1 MRRAYA
7 QAPRERR
14 LPVTVLG
21 ATGLVGQRV
30 ISLLEGHPWL
40 ELAHG
45 VASER
50 RAGARYGDVV
60 RWHVETPP
68 PAAALDLRLESPD
81 SAQVSDLRGQIV
93 ISALPADEARE
104 LEPRYARAGAL
115 VFSNA
120 SAFRMEPDVPLI
132 VPEIN
137 PDHLAA
143 LPTQRERRGW
153 PGAIVTNP
161 NCSTIGLTL
170 ALAPLQRF
178 GLKRVLVTTFQAAS
192 GAGHPGVPS
201 LDLID
206 NVVPYIGGEEDKLET
221 ETLKIL
227 GGWAE
232 DSFAPLAARVSATC
246 ARVPVRDGHLES
258 VSVEFERRPEPEEIV
273 AAWRAYTA
281 EPQRLGLPSAPQP
294 VIVYREEHDRPQ
306 PIADRLT
313 GDGMAVT
320 VGRLRTCDVLDY
332 KFFALSHNTIR
343 GAAGA
348 ALLNVELA
356 VAQGLVE

>member
-1 MRRAYA
+1 MRRTYSG
-7 QAPRERR
+7 APRERR

-30 ISLLEGHPWL
+30 IALLEGHPWL

-50 RAGARYGDVV
+50 RIGARYGDVV
-60 RWHVETPP
+60 RWHVETPSP
-68 PAAALDLRLESPD
+68 TAALDLRLEAPEP
-81 SAQVSDLRGQIV
+81 VGDLSGQLV

-104 LEPRYARAGAL
+104 LEPRYAQAGAL

-120 SAFRMEPDVPLI
+120 SAFRMAPDVPLI

-143 LPTQRERRGW
+143 LPTQRAQRGW

-170 ALAPLQRF
+170 ALAPLRAF
-178 GLKRVLVTTFQAAS
+178 GLKRVIVTTFQAAS
-192 GAGHPGVPS
+192 GAGYPGVAS

-206 NVVPYIGGEEDKLET
+206 NVVPYISGEEEKIEEET
-221 ETLKIL
+221 QKIL
-227 GGWAE
+227 GDWEGG
-232 DSFAPLAARVSATC
+232 DFAPLAGHVSASC
-246 ARVPVRDGHLES
+246 VRVPVRDGHLES
-258 VSVEFERRPEPEEIV
+258 VSAEFERRVEPEEII
-273 AAWRAYTA
+273 AAWREWAP

-294 VIVYREEHDRPQ
+294 AIIYREEQNRPQ
-306 PIADRLT
+306 PIADRLA

-320 VGRLRTCDVLDY
+320 VGRLRRCDVLDY

-356 VAQGLVE
+356 VARGLVE

>member
-1 MRRAYA
+1 MRRNYA
-7 QAPRERR
+7 QAARERR

-30 ISLLEGHPWL
+30 IALLEGHPWL

-50 RAGARYGDVV
+50 RVGARYGDVV
-60 RWHVETPP
+60 RWHVETAP
-68 PAAALDLRLESPD
+68 PAAALDLRLEAPEP
-81 SAQVSDLRGQIV
+81 AGDLRGHVV

-104 LEPRYARAGAL
+104 LEPRYAQAGAL

-137 PDHLAA
+137 PNHLAA
-143 LPTQRERRGW
+143 IVTQRERRGW

-170 ALAPLQRF
+170 ALAPLQRL

-192 GAGHPGVPS
+192 GAGYPGVAS

-206 NVVPYIGGEEDKLET
+206 NVVPYIGGEEEKIET
-221 ETLKIL
+221 ETRKIL
-227 GGWAE
+227 GGWTGE
-232 DSFAPLAARVSATC
+232 RFAPLDSRISATC

-258 VSVEFERRPEPEEIV
+258 VSVELEQRVEPEEIV

-281 EPQRLGLPSAPQP
+281 EPQRLDLPSAPQP
-294 VIVYREEHDRPQ
+294 VIVYREEHNRPQ

-320 VGRLRTCDVLDY
+320 VGRLRPCDVLDY

-356 VAQGLVE
+356 VARGLAG

>member
-1 MRRAYA
+1 MRRTYS
-7 QAPRERR
+7 QAPFERR

-30 ISLLEGHPWL
+30 IALLEGHPWL
-40 ELAHG
+40 ALAHG

-50 RAGARYGDVV
+50 RVGARYGDVV
-60 RWHVETPP
+60 RWHVETTP
-68 PAAALDLRLESPD
+68 PASALDLRLEAPEP
-81 SAQVSDLRGQIV
+81 VGDLRGHLV

-120 SAFRMEPDVPLI
+120 SAFRMEDDVPLI

-137 PDHLAA
+137 PEHLEA
-143 LPTQRERRGW
+143 LPAQRERRGW

-170 ALAPLQRF
+170 ALAPLRRF

-192 GAGHPGVPS
+192 GAGYPGVPS

-206 NVVPYIGGEEDKLET
+206 NVVPYISGEEEKVET
-221 ETLKIL
+221 ETRKIL
-227 GGWAE
+227 GGWVGGQ
-232 DSFAPLAARVSATC
+232 FAPLDTRISATC

-258 VSVEFERRPEPEEIV
+258 VSVEFEQRIAPEEII
-273 AAWRAYTA
+273 AAWRAFEA

-294 VIVYREEHDRPQ
+294 VVVYREERDRPQ
-306 PIADRLT
+306 PIADRLA

-320 VGRLRTCDVLDY
+320 VGRLRPCDALDY

-356 VAQGLVE
+356 VAKGLTE

>member
-1 MRRAYA
+1 MRRIYT
-7 QAPRERR
+7 QEPRERR

-30 ISLLEGHPWL
+30 IALLEGHPWL
-40 ELAHG
+40 ELAHA

-50 RAGARYGDVV
+50 RVGARYGDVV

-68 PAAALDLRLESPD
+68 PAAALDLRLEAPD
-81 SAQVSDLRGQIV
+81 PSGDLSGQLV

-104 LEPRYARAGAL
+104 LEPRYAQAGAL

-143 LPTQRERRGW
+143 LAIQRERRGW

-170 ALAPLQRF
+170 ALAPLQPF
-178 GLKRVLVTTFQAAS
+178 GLKRLLVTTFQAAS
-192 GAGHPGVPS
+192 GAGYPGVAS

-206 NVVPYIGGEEDKLET
+206 NVVPYIGGEEEKLET
-221 ETLKIL
+221 ETRKIL
-227 GGWAE
+227 GGWAG
-232 DSFAPLAARVSATC
+232 DRFAPLEARVSATC

-258 VSVEFERRPEPEEIV
+258 VSVEFERRPQLEEII
-273 AAWRAYTA
+273 AAWRAYSA

-294 VIVYREEHDRPQ
+294 VIVYREEQNRPQ

-320 VGRLRTCDVLDY
+320 VGRLRPCDVLDV

-356 VAQGLVE
+356 VAQDLAG

>member
-1 MRRAYA
+1 MRRTYT
-7 QAPRERR
+7 QPPRARR
-14 LPVTVLG
+14 LPVTLLG

-30 ISLLEGHPWL
+30 IALLEGHPWL
-40 ELAHG
+40 QLARV

-50 RAGARYGDVV
+50 RAGARYGEVV

-68 PAAALDLRLESPD
+68 PTHALDLRLEPPAPSG
-81 SAQVSDLRGQIV
+81 DLRGQIV

-104 LEPRYARAGAL
+104 LEPRYAQAGAL

-120 SAFRMEPDVPLI
+120 SAHRMEPDVPLI

-143 LPTQRERRGW
+143 LTTQRERRGW
-153 PGAIVTNP
+153 PGAIITNP

-178 GLKRVLVTTFQAAS
+178 GPERVIVTTFQAAS
-192 GAGHPGVPS
+192 GAGYPGVAA

-206 NVVPYIGGEEDKLET
+206 NVIPYIGGEEEKIET
-221 ETLKIL
+221 ETRKIL
-227 GGWAE
+227 GGWEGDA
-232 DSFAPLAARVSATC
+232 FAPLAMRISATC
-246 ARVPVRDGHLES
+246 ARVPVRDGHLEA
-258 VSVEFERRPEPEEIV
+258 VSVAFAQRTQPEEII
-273 AAWRAYTA
+273 AAWREFRA

-294 VIVYREEHDRPQ
+294 AIIYREERDRPQ
-306 PIADRLT
+306 PIADRLA

-320 VGRLRTCDVLDY
+320 IGRLRPCDALDY
-332 KFFALSHNTIR
+332 KFLALSHNTIR

-348 ALLNVELA
+348 ALLNAELA
-356 VAQGLVE
+356 VAAGLAE

>member
-1 MRRAYA
+1 MRRLYA
-7 QAPRERR
+7 QVRRERR

-40 ELAHG
+40 ELAHV

-50 RAGARYGDVV
+50 RVGARYGDVV

-68 PAAALDLRLESPD
+68 PADALGLHLEAPD
-81 SAQVSDLRGQIV
+81 TTSDMRGQLV
-93 ISALPADEARE
+93 ISALPAHEARE
-104 LEPRYARAGAL
+104 LEPRYAQAGAL
-115 VFSNA
+115 VLSNA
-120 SAFRMEPDVPLI
+120 SAFRMDEHTPLV

-137 PDHLAA
+137 PGHLAA
-143 LPTQRERRGW
+143 LDAQRTRNSW

-170 ALAPLQRF
+170 ALAPLLRF

-192 GAGHPGVPS
+192 GAGYPGVAS

-206 NVVPYIGGEEDKLET
+206 NVVPYISGEEEKVET
-221 ETLKIL
+221 ETQKIL
-227 GGWAE
+227 GAWEGGH
-232 DSFAPLAARVSATC
+232 FAPLDARVSATC

-258 VSVEFERRPEPEEIV
+258 ISVEFAERVEREQII
-273 AAWRAYTA
+273 AAWREYSA
-281 EPQRLGLPSAPQP
+281 EPQRLGLPSAPEQP
-294 VIVYREEHDRPQ
+294 VIYREERDRPQ
-306 PIADRLT
+306 PIADRLA

-320 VGRLRTCDVLDY
+320 VGRLRPCDVLDY

-356 VAQGLVE
+356 VARGLVG

>member
-1 MRRAYA
+1 MRRTYS
-7 QAPRERR
+7 QAPFERR

-30 ISLLEGHPWL
+30 IALLEGHPWL
-40 ELAHG
+40 ELAHS

-50 RAGARYGDVV
+50 RVGARYGDVV

-68 PAAALDLRLESPD
+68 PAAALDLRLETPEPTGD
-81 SAQVSDLRGQIV
+81 LAGQVV
-93 ISALPADEARE
+93 ISALPADEARD
-104 LEPRYARAGAL
+104 LEPRYAQAGAL

-120 SAFRMEPDVPLI
+120 SAFRMGDDVPLI

-137 PDHLAA
+137 PDHLDA
-143 LPTQRERRGW
+143 LSTQRERHGW

-178 GLKRVLVTTFQAAS
+178 GLRRVLVTTFQAAS
-192 GAGHPGVPS
+192 GAGYPGVPS

-206 NVVPYIGGEEDKLET
+206 NVVPYIGGEEEKVESET
-221 ETLKIL
+221 QKIL
-227 GGWAE
+227 GAWTE
-232 DSFAPLAARVSATC
+232 DHFAPLDARVSATC

-258 VSVEFERRPEPEEIV
+258 VSVELERRVELEELI
-273 AAWRAYTA
+273 AAWREYTA

-294 VIVYREEHDRPQ
+294 VIVYREEHNRPQ

-320 VGRLRTCDVLDY
+320 VGRLRPCDVLDY

-356 VAQGLVE
+356 VARGLVK